1 MRSTRETLPVELSSK
16 VLTRKVLPRKLLRE
30 ILALAL
36 ALSRRKTLVTI
47 LTIVVLTLI
56 IVVGVTSLKD
66 SSNENKEDYLNYQ
79 YLSIR

>member
-1 MRSTRETLPVELSSK
+1 
-16 VLTRKVLPRKLLRE
+16 LTRKVLARKLLRE

-36 ALSRRKTLVTI
+36 SRQKTLVTI

-66 SSNENKEDYLNYQ
+66 SSNENKEDYLNHQ